1 MGVYLI
7 NRRHYHQKLI
17 GLIVDDAFVKENEL
31 KISGNHLCFKKVE
44 SRRLQFDGKNTL
56 VII

>member
-17 GLIVDDAFVKENEL
+17 GFIVDDAFVKENEL
-31 KISGNHLCFKKVE
+31 KISGNHLCFKKVVACNLTE
-44 SRRLQFDGKNTL
+44 KNTL